1 MIVSQLTYPDGY
13 QTEVMHV
20 QAEQSI
26 GKIFMFHGML
36 EHHERYIEFA
46 QFMADNGYD
55 VFVCDL
61 RGAGTSAHDQQSYG
75 HLAPGDGFQQL
86 VEDARYL
93 IDRYEDGRPTYV
105 LGHSFGSLLARR
117 LGQIMGHALAGLIVV
132 APPPHPGVAG
142 EVGHRLIATVMKRK
156 GATHQSHFFERLLF
170 GRYNLKFLPARTD
183 SDWLSSVPDEVDSY
197 LADPNCGGLP
207 SLGFLH
213 EVTRASLDVTTAA
226 RIHEHPKSLPVLFVA
241 GVDDPVTHDGEGLN
255 GIIKKYRNADVEL
268 AVVTY
273 DHARHEILREAHRE
287 QVWSDILTW
296 MKRNRIH

>member
-1 MIVSQLTYPDGY
+1 MIVSELTYPDGY

-61 RGAGTSAHDQQSYG
+61 RGAGTSAHDQRTYG
-75 HLAPGDGFQQL
+75 HLTPGTGFQQL
-86 VEDARYL
+86 VEDAQFL
-93 IDRYEDGRPTYV
+93 IRQYEDGRPTY
-105 LGHSFGSLLARR
+105 LIGHSFGSLLVRK
-117 LGQIMGHALAGLIVV
+117 LGQVMGHALSGIVVV

-142 EVGHRLIATVMKRK
+142 ELGHRLIATAMKRTHE
-156 GATHQSHFFERLLF
+156 THQSRFFERLLF
-170 GRYNLKFLPARTD
+170 GRYNLKFLPVRTD

-213 EVTRASLDVTTAA
+213 EVTRASLDVTTSA

-241 GVDDPVTHDGEGLN
+241 GMDDPVTHDGEGLN

-273 DHARHEILREAHRE
+273 DNARHEILREAHRE
-287 QVWSDILTW
+287 QVWSDILAW
-296 MKRNRIH
+296 MKQNIIH